1 MLTLDKRTGRVT
13 CDLPGLATLAQ
24 EHLDRA
30 IEARTG
36 SDFTR
41 VIQKLFERHADL
53 FAIRPQGG
61 CYFVPARHGNF
72 VDKVQRFLGKING
85 QVLRFPIQ
93 AGTADADPASHWV
106 LAATVG
112 RADYMPFRNT

>member
-30 IEARTG
+30 IEARTR
-36 SDFTR
+36 SDVTR

-72 VDKVQRFLGKING
+72 VDKVSFAQAKSPLNG
-85 QVLRFPIQ
+85 GVIGASEKV
-93 AGTADADPASHWV
+93 AGFM
-106 LAATVG
+106 G
-112 RADYMPFRNT
+112 RWDDGMHFRSRGHNR